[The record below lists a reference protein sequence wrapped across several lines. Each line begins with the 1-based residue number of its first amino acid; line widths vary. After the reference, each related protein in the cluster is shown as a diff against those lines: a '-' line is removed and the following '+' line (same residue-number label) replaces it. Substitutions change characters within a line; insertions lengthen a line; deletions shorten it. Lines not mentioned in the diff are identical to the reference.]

1 MYDVGSRRK
10 GSAYCGH
17 EEVAMGKKKMLAVA
31 LCATTVMGVSGNA
44 AFAQGQVE
52 QGPEHANSICSFSG
66 LNDTPDD
73 PAPEGGRV
81 QSYGQLVQQ
90 DALEPSVNRSGGES
104 PGNLCNPNNL
114 PLK

>member
-1 MYDVGSRRK
+1 
-10 GSAYCGH
+10 
-17 EEVAMGKKKMLAVA
+17 MGKKKMLAVA
-31 LCATTVMGVSGNA
+31 LCATAVMGVSGNA
-44 AFAQGQVE
+44 AYAQGQVE